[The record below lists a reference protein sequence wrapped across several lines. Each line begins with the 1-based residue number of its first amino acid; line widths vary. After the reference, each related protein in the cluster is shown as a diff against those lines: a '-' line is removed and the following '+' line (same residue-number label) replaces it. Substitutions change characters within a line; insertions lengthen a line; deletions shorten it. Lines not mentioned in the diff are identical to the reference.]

1 MISYIIRRIL
11 SSLIVV
17 LIVSIF
23 TFSLIHMIPGDPVY
37 SLLGQNASHEQY
49 ELLRARLGLN
59 LPLYEQYW
67 NWLIK
72 VIHGDFGRS
81 IIYNENIMDLI
92 KSRVP
97 VTLYLGTI
105 ALILTVVVA
114 IPAGIISAVRHNSIL
129 DEIITV
135 LTNLGMAT
143 PIFWLGILGIYLF
156 SLQLK
161 WLPVQGYTSP
171 LDNFWLSTKQII
183 MPVVCLAIVP
193 IALLTRQVRSAMLE
207 VIHQDYIRTAW
218 SKGLREPVVIIRHAL
233 KNALIPII
241 TLLGLQI
248 GTLLAGAVL
257 IETVFNIAGMG
268 RLLVTGVFEHD
279 YFIVQDGVLIIG
291 TTIALANLVTDIS
304 YGYLD
309 PRIKNE

>member
-1 MISYIIRRIL
+1 MISYIIRRIIY
-11 SSLIVV
+11 SLLVIF
-17 LIVSIF
+17 IVSIF

-37 SLLGQNASHEQY
+37 SLLGQNATREQY
-49 ELLRARLGLN
+49 ELLRTQLGLD
-59 LPLYEQYW
+59 LPIYEQYW
-67 NWLIK
+67 NWL
-72 VIHGDFGRS
+72 VHVFHGDLGKS
-81 IIYNENIMDLI
+81 IIFKEDILSLI
-92 KSRVP
+92 KARLP

-105 ALILTVVVA
+105 ALILTIVVA
-114 IPAGIISAVRHNSIL
+114 IPAGIISAIRRNSIM

-135 LTNLGMAT
+135 FTNLGMAV

-156 SLQLK
+156 SLQLN

-171 LDNFWLSTKQII
+171 FNNFWLSTRQLI
-183 MPVVCLAIVP
+183 MPVISLAIVP

-207 VIHQDYIRTAW
+207 VIRQDYMRTAW
-218 SKGLREPVVIIRHAL
+218 SKGLTQRVIIIRHGL

-248 GTLLAGAVL
+248 GNLLGGAVL

-279 YFIVQDGVLIIG
+279 FLIVQAGILIIG
-291 TTIALANLVTDIS
+291 ITIALANLATDIS

-309 PRIKNE
+309 PRIKYD